1 MSFTQMKKIA
11 SYHGCAKNIYDYGE
25 DVICVVK
32 NKGHGKDHTNINN
45 LSLNLDDNISKR
57 KQIATYFYTNND
69 NKKIK
74 LKQLIGSTLMNI
86 SEQKAREAIKG

>member
-1 MSFTQMKKIA
+1 MSFSQIKKLA
-11 SYHGCAKNIYDYGE
+11 SYHGCVENIYDYGE

-32 NKGHGKDHTNINN
+32 NKGHGKDHVNINN

-57 KQIATYFYTNND
+57 KRIATHFYTDNY

-74 LKQLIGSTLMNI
+74 LKQLTGKTLMNI
-86 SEQKAREAIKG
+86 SERRLGKQ